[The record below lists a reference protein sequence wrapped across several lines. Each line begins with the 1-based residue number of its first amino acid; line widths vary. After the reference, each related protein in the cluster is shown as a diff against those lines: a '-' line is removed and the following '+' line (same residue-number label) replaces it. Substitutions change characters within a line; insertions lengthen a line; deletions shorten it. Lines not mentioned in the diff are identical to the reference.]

1 MNNVRFGCWVCT
13 VVTKDTTL
21 QNLAARNKICGAL
34 LEFKEWLREFSAN
47 PKNRIFRGGMP
58 RSLTLNARLE
68 IYRGVKCLE
77 GKIGVRLISS
87 LEEKIIHTY
96 LGEV

>member
-1 MNNVRFGCWVCT
+1 
-13 VVTKDTTL
+13 
-21 QNLAARNKICGAL
+21 
-34 LEFKEWLREFSAN
+34 
-47 PKNRIFRGGMP
+47 MP